1 MECTDC
7 VAARVDYKSGRLALI
22 VSVHCTATCDLVL
35 TLSDFGTFIGTS
47 VAGHAPSLSAGSC
60 YVCSGIDKC
69 TVLFCF
75 VQKLWNFQSAT
86 CHCLKDFKANGRMLM
101 LCDNCEIIFLC

>member
-22 VSVHCTATCDLVL
+22 VSVHCTATCDLTL
-35 TLSDFGTFIGTS
+35 TVSDFGTFIGTS

-69 TVLFCF
+69 CSVLLRAEVVEFSVCD
-75 VQKLWNFQSAT
+75 VSL
-86 CHCLKDFKANGRMLM
+86 FKG
-101 LCDNCEIIFLC
+101 F